1 MMLPKGI
8 LREYSGTLSFIARIL
23 DLFCVF
29 GGALLAY
36 WWSFGNWDL
45 PIHNQV
51 AILLAL
57 LLSVIF
63 FSSSVIYK
71 SWRGQGWY
79 AQARLITGIWGTVLA
94 VLVIAGFAT
103 KTSEMFSREWF
114 GVWALA
120 TWSLILLFRFSLNH
134 TLRVMRASGFNRR
147 RIVVVGAGDLGAR
160 VAKNLKSAEW
170 TGLDIVGFFDDKAEL
185 IGSEIEDIKV
195 RGPITRLS
203 RLTERGHVDEVWLA
217 LPLRAEHRVKEILH
231 DLRHCTVTVRF
242 VPDIF
247 GLRLLNHSMV
257 EIAGLPLI
265 NISESPMY
273 GFNRILKFLEDKIIA
288 LAILIL
294 ISPLMIGIAIGVKL
308 SSPGPIFYRQQRVSW
323 NGKPFMMLKFRS
335 MPVDAESKSGA
346 VWAKSGENR
355 ATTFGAFLRKTSLD
369 ELPQFIDVL
378 KGNMSIVGP
387 RPERPVFV
395 EKFKEEIPGYM
406 QKHMV
411 KAGIT
416 GWAQVNGWRG
426 NTDLSKRIEYDLY
439 YIENWSFWF
448 DLKIIFL
455 TLVRGFVHKNAY

>member
-1 MMLPKGI
+1 MLPRGM
-8 LREYSGTLSFIARIL
+8 LRQYSGTLSVVARIL
-23 DLFCVF
+23 DAFCILGGAFFAFWWRF
-29 GGALLAY
+29 GG
-36 WWSFGNWDL
+36 WEF
-45 PIHNQV
+45 PIHYQIAV
-51 AILLAL
+51 LLAL
-57 LLSVIF
+57 LLAVIF

-71 SWRGQGWY
+71 SWRGQGWFS
-79 AQARLITGIWGTVLA
+79 QARLITVIWASVLA
-94 VLVIAGFAT
+94 MLVIVGFAT

-114 GVWALA
+114 GVWALT
-120 TWSLILLFRFSLNH
+120 TWGLILFFRFSLNH
-134 TLRVMRASGFNRR
+134 ILRVMRASGFNHK

-160 VAKNLKSAEW
+160 VARNLNSAEW
-170 TGLDIVGFFDDKAEL
+170 TGLDIVGFFDDKTEL
-185 IGSEIEDIKV
+185 IGSKVEGIKV
-195 RGPITRLS
+195 RGPVSRLS
-203 RLTERGHVDEVWLA
+203 RLIRRVRIDEIWLA

-231 DLRHCTVTVRF
+231 ELRHCTVTVRF

-257 EIAGLPLI
+257 EIAGLPLL

-273 GFNRILKFLEDKIIA
+273 GFNRVLKFLEDKIIA
-288 LAILIL
+288 LAILIV
-294 ISPLMIGIAIGVKL
+294 ISPLMIGIAIGVKM
-308 SSPGPIFYRQQRVSW
+308 SSPGPIFYRQKRVSW

-335 MPVDAESKSGA
+335 MPVDAETRSGA

-355 ATTFGAFLRKTSLD
+355 ATKFGAFLRRTSLD

-395 EKFKEEIPGYM
+395 DKFKDEIPGYM

-426 NTDLSKRIEYDLY
+426 NTDLGKRIEYDLY

-455 TLVRGFVHKNAY
+455 TLFRGFVHKNAY